1 MPARVD
7 WRAHP
12 FAPAG
17 GGDVGK
23 PLACCGAHLLELV
36 QYVCSSLFQE
46 RSPLLTHFDC
56 VSEFNGAGD
65 EWHVTNHIQRR
76 SVTAS
81 PLEIETKS
89 FGELQLRYAQVVLG
103 SNQLRNLIVQLH
115 VRLQHVKAWNCSRFE
130 PVLLIFQLS
139 FQKPNVF
146 LVHANEVTIDDYL
159 VKLSFHNGDQL
170 IQNIAKGEVGAV
182 PLKKSATDL
191 IESCAVKDELRSGNT
206 DRVGDIASFNIP
218 NGRWR
223 CTHDGCT
230 KIADLRGQSFHQ
242 RCSGRGGR
250 KSRRRTSVAE
260 YARPCQVRVD
270 PLEIRIRIDLRQCLR
285 AHLND
290 YAFASFDLLLCI
302 QKGGIALQ
310 RRENR
315 LIQSEGRHSA
325 ARDCFAIRS
334 LAAGKNRL
342 TENPERC
349 N

>member
-115 VRLQHVKAWNCSRFE
+115 VRLQHVEPGHCSRFE
-130 PVLLIFQLS
+130 PVLLIFQLG
-139 FQKPNVF
+139 FQKPDVF
-146 LVHANEVTIDDYL
+146 LVHADEVAIDDDL
-159 VKLSFHNGDQL
+159 VKLSFHDGDQL
-170 IQNIAKGEVGAV
+170 IQNVAKGEVRAV
-182 PLKKSATDL
+182 ALKKRPTYL
-191 IESCAVKDELRSGNT
+191 IESCAVKNQLGSGNA
-206 DRVGDIASFNIP
+206 DRVGDIARFNIP
-218 NGRWR
+218 NRRWR
-223 CTHDGCT
+223 CTDDGCT
-230 KIADLRGQSFHQ
+230 KIADLRRQSFHQ
-242 RCSGRGGR
+242 RGGGRGGG
-250 KSRRRTSVAE
+250 KSRRVAGVSKN
-260 YARPCQVRVD
+260 ARSSQVRIG

-285 AHLND
+285 AYLND
-290 YAFASFDLLLCI
+290 YAFTSFDLLLCVE
-302 QKGGIALQ
+302 KSGITLQ
-310 RRENR
+310 RRENG
-315 LIQSEGRHSA
+315 LVQSEGRHSA
-325 ARDCFAIRS
+325 
-334 LAAGKNRL
+334 
-342 TENPERC
+342 
-349 N
+349 